1 MSPTDEHRLYL
12 RDRAAWARYIAPRW
26 YERMKRE
33 TEAEKRESWR
43 IAGPELKAEIRRLA
57 QADQSQPEAG
67 T

>member
-1 MSPTDEHRLYL
+1 MSPTEEHQLYL
-12 RDRAAWARYIAPRW
+12 RDRAAWARHIAPRW
-26 YERMKRE
+26 YERMRGE
-33 TEAEKRESWR
+33 SEAEKRESWR